1 MKQEFFRENPELAA
15 GKKILLAVSTGVD
28 SMVLL
33 HLMERQ
39 GLTIG
44 VAHVDHQLRTESKV
58 EADFLRDYC
67 QKQNVPFYLKVWQ
80 HPAKKNVEAEAR
92 SVRYT
97 FFKEIMEQENYDL
110 LLTAHHGDDQ
120 LETLLMRLTRGGSFS
135 GHSGIIRQQSFGN
148 GTLLRPLLSFSKKS
162 LYNYAVEKQLIYF
175 EDATNTSQNY
185 FRNRI
190 RQNVVPELKKENPQL
205 LEQAQQFHQ
214 QLLWADQ
221 LITQTLKE
229 NLRNIRFDGQRWVF
243 SYETLP
249 IEKGARY
256 YFLSIFFQQ
265 ETVQTKL
272 TVSQRQLFS
281 LLDQIQRPV
290 SQWAVD
296 LGNEWQFSRRYQQF
310 YLEKKA
316 SIHQENYYLGE
327 NDHCRLSNNA
337 MVALRKSD
345 TTIKE
350 GGYQVPLPLTVKLPL
365 TIRHRQSGDRIRLT
379 DTLTKRISRYFIDK
393 KIPMDA
399 RDNAWVVEDSA
410 GEILALLPFVNSYLS
425 ITTETDRIHYILDYT
440 LQVAK

>member
-1 MKQEFFRENPELAA
+1 MKQEFFRENPELAT

-67 QKQNVPFYLKVWQ
+67 QKQHVPFYLKVWQ

-92 SVRYT
+92 RVRYT

-135 GHSGIIRQQSFGN
+135 GHSGITRQQPFGN

-175 EDATNTSQNY
+175 EDATNASQNY

-337 MVALRKSD
+337 MVSLRKSD
-345 TTIKE
+345 TTIEE
-350 GGYQVPLPLTVKLPL
+350 GGYQVPLPLTVRLPL
-365 TIRHRQSGDRIRLT
+365 TIRHRQPGDRIRLT
-379 DTLTKRISRYFIDK
+379 ETLTKRISRYFIDK
-393 KIPMDA
+393 KIPMDE